1 MLQFPYSVL
10 DMIYITYNRYSDKEI
25 LRAKQSAD
33 MAHAIT
39 AHTDTLQRGI
49 TDMTGT
55 SSFIAFFFSFHPF
68 YIPCVLP
75 PLYFL
80 LFLLTFLSVTL
91 LLPVL
96 QLRQLKSFFFLLL
109 SCYNTNNQVMNLC

>member
-1 MLQFPYSVL
+1 MVFGTSSAISSYFCHSNEDDKQLRSERLYMLYVA
-10 DMIYITYNRYSDKEI
+10 DRYSDKEI

-55 SSFIAFFFSFHPF
+55 
-68 YIPCVLP
+68 
-75 PLYFL
+75 
-80 LFLLTFLSVTL
+80 
-91 LLPVL
+91 
-96 QLRQLKSFFFLLL
+96 
-109 SCYNTNNQVMNLC
+109 